1 MRTLLTGAFL
11 ALVLV
16 PVAQADLERD
26 RRVCVR
32 PSSPQAGIDACT
44 KLLKSGQFLQIT
56 KAVIYYNRGNAYVD
70 LKRYRKAIA
79 DYAEAVRIRPRYA
92 KAYLNRGLAYQRLG
106 ERRQAIFDYR
116 AAYKLKPWDRKYV
129 AKLREMGV
137 KP

>member
-16 PVAQADLERD
+16 PVAQADRERD

-32 PSSPQAGIDACT
+32 PPSPQAGIDACT
-44 KLLKSGQFLQIT
+44 KLLKSGQFLSVT
-56 KAVIYYNRGNAYVD
+56 KAVIYYNRGNAYLD

-79 DYAEAVRIRPRYA
+79 DYDEAVRIRPRYA
-92 KAYLNRGLAYQRLG
+92 KVYFNRGLAYQRLG
-106 ERRQAIFDYR
+106 DRRLAIANYR
-116 AAYKLKPWDRKYV
+116 TAYKLRPRDRKYE

-137 KP
+137 QP